1 MKTLQENLK
10 LFYLGLENSE
20 PFLYK
25 NKDLTTHALIIG
37 MTGSGKTGL
46 GITLLEEAAIDNIP
60 SIIIDP
66 KGDLTNLA
74 LTFPQMRAEDFEP
87 YIDEAEA
94 QNKGLS
100 VREFAEQ
107 TANTW
112 REGIEGSYQDL
123 ARVELLKN
131 SADFRI
137 YTPKSSAGLGI
148 SLLSDF
154 EAPKGLNEEDL
165 NNYVGGI
172 ATSVLSLAGIS
183 SDNLSSPEFLLI
195 SQILSYHFGRG
206 EGVSVVDLIAQI
218 GNPPFDK
225 IGVFDVNTFFPSD
238 KRMALAMKINALIAS
253 PSFKLWCEGE
263 RLNIA
268 KMLFDENGRARANI
282 FSIAHLNDDE
292 RMFFVTLLLGEM
304 IKWMRTTS
312 GTSSLRAVLYM
323 DEIYGFFPPNGN
335 PPSKTPMLTLLK
347 QARAFGLGCVLSTQN
362 PVDLD
367 YKGLSNIGTWF
378 IGRLQTAQDKERVIS
393 GLSGIGSNPIDK
405 SVLMEKISNL
415 KKRNFLV
422 KNINEDVLRVIET
435 RFALSYL
442 KGPLSNEQISNLMK
456 DKKAE
461 ISSVSGA
468 AQGVKSAGAAK
479 PVVSGE
485 ISQLYSYGASLE
497 LSPYLYASAKMRFCD
512 KGVDFTQQRS
522 FLLSLSDGDEIDWNE
537 ASTREVANL
546 SGQEQAGSL
555 YGALPSFIAGAK
567 NLNAQLKSFKE
578 WLYRNEKLELF
589 SALDLLSKP
598 GESKEEFFVRLGDR
612 ANEAL
617 EAKTDEIAAKFE
629 KEKARLEDKISRASE
644 KYEKEK
650 GDVLSR
656 GVDAALNIGGAILGA
671 FLGRSRSAS
680 NISKAISGAKSAH
693 KILNERS
700 EAKNAENSLSALQEE
715 LEVLTQKFEAE
726 VDALKQSL
734 DLKNIKLETKEIS
747 PKKTDIYDEKI
758 SLLWKS

>member
-1 MKTLQENLK
+1 
-10 LFYLGLENSE
+10 
-20 PFLYK
+20 
-25 NKDLTTHALIIG
+25 
-37 MTGSGKTGL
+37 
-46 GITLLEEAAIDNIP
+46 
-60 SIIIDP
+60 
-66 KGDLTNLA
+66 
-74 LTFPQMRAEDFEP
+74 
-87 YIDEAEA
+87 
-94 QNKGLS
+94 
-100 VREFAEQ
+100 
-107 TANTW
+107 
-112 REGIEGSYQDL
+112 
-123 ARVELLKN
+123 
-131 SADFRI
+131 
-137 YTPKSSAGLGI
+137 
-148 SLLSDF
+148 
-154 EAPKGLNEEDL
+154 
-165 NNYVGGI
+165 
-172 ATSVLSLAGIS
+172 
-183 SDNLSSPEFLLI
+183 
-195 SQILSYHFGRG
+195 
-206 EGVSVVDLIAQI
+206 
-218 GNPPFDK
+218 
-225 IGVFDVNTFFPSD
+225 
-238 KRMALAMKINALIAS
+238 
-253 PSFKLWCEGE
+253 
-263 RLNIA
+263 
-268 KMLFDENGRARANI
+268 MLFDENGRARANI

-378 IGRLQTAQDKERVIS
+378 IGRLQTAQDKERVIG

-479 PVVSGE
+479 PVVSAE

-512 KGVDFTQQRS
+512 KGIDFTQQRS
-522 FLLSLSDGDEIDWNE
+522 FLLSLSDVSEIDWSE

-546 SGQEQAGSL
+546 SEQEQAGSL

-598 GESKEEFFVRLGDR
+598 GESREEFFVRLGDK

-617 EAKTDEIAAKFE
+617 EAKTDEITAKFE

-715 LEVLTQKFEAE
+715 LEVLTQKFDAE

>member
-1 MKTLQENLK
+1 M
-10 LFYLGLENSE
+10 
-20 PFLYK
+20 
-25 NKDLTTHALIIG
+25 
-37 MTGSGKTGL
+37 
-46 GITLLEEAAIDNIP
+46 
-60 SIIIDP
+60 
-66 KGDLTNLA
+66 
-74 LTFPQMRAEDFEP
+74 
-87 YIDEAEA
+87 
-94 QNKGLS
+94 
-100 VREFAEQ
+100 
-107 TANTW
+107 
-112 REGIEGSYQDL
+112 
-123 ARVELLKN
+123 
-131 SADFRI
+131 
-137 YTPKSSAGLGI
+137 
-148 SLLSDF
+148 
-154 EAPKGLNEEDL
+154 
-165 NNYVGGI
+165 
-172 ATSVLSLAGIS
+172 
-183 SDNLSSPEFLLI
+183 
-195 SQILSYHFGRG
+195 
-206 EGVSVVDLIAQI
+206 VDLIAQI

-312 GTSSLRAVLYM
+312 GTSSLRAILYM

-378 IGRLQTAQDKERVIS
+378 IGRLQSAQDKERVIS

-468 AQGVKSAGAAK
+468 TQGVKSAGAAK
-479 PVVSGE
+479 PVVSAE

-497 LSPYLYASAKMRFCD
+497 LSPYLYASAKIRFCD
-512 KGVDFTQQRS
+512 KEVDFTQQRS
-522 FLLSLSDGDEIDWNE
+522 YLLALSDVSEIDWGE

-546 SGQEQAGSL
+546 SGHEQAGSL

-578 WLYRNEKLELF
+578 WLYRNERLELF

-598 GESKEEFFVRLGDR
+598 GESKEEFYVRLADKC
-612 ANEAL
+612 NEIL
-617 EAKTDEIAAKFE
+617 EAQTAKLTAEFD
-629 KEKARLEDKISRASE
+629 KQKARLEE
-644 KYEKEK
+644 KLNRSVAKLEKEQRDFKSK
-650 GDVLSR
+650 GIETAISV
-656 GVDAALNIGGAILGA
+656 GASILGA
-671 FLGRSRSAS
+671 IFGKGLLSSGNIGKVATSARSANS
-680 NISKAISGAKSAH
+680 VLK
-693 KILNERS
+693 ERS
-700 EAKNAENSLSALQEE
+700 DVKLSEQEVAQLNAQIEELMAKFEEDASALKAKNDVQNV
-715 LEVLTQKFEAE
+715 EVTE
-726 VDALKQSL
+726 V
-734 DLKNIKLETKEIS
+734 EVS
-747 PKKTDIYDEKI
+747 PKSSDIYDEKLY
-758 SLLWKS
+758 LLWK

>member
-1 MKTLQENLK
+1 
-10 LFYLGLENSE
+10 
-20 PFLYK
+20 
-25 NKDLTTHALIIG
+25 
-37 MTGSGKTGL
+37 
-46 GITLLEEAAIDNIP
+46 
-60 SIIIDP
+60 
-66 KGDLTNLA
+66 
-74 LTFPQMRAEDFEP
+74 
-87 YIDEAEA
+87 
-94 QNKGLS
+94 
-100 VREFAEQ
+100 
-107 TANTW
+107 
-112 REGIEGSYQDL
+112 
-123 ARVELLKN
+123 
-131 SADFRI
+131 
-137 YTPKSSAGLGI
+137 
-148 SLLSDF
+148 
-154 EAPKGLNEEDL
+154 
-165 NNYVGGI
+165 
-172 ATSVLSLAGIS
+172 VLSLAGIS

-195 SQILSYHFGRG
+195 SQILSYHFNKG

-263 RLNIA
+263 RLNIS

-335 PPSKTPMLTLLK
+335 PPSKTPLLTLLK

-435 RFALSYL
+435 RFVLSYL
-442 KGPLSNEQISNLMK
+442 KGPLSNEQISNLTK

-461 ISSVSGA
+461 ISSVPGA

-479 PVVSGE
+479 PVVSAE
-485 ISQLYSYGASLE
+485 ISQLYSYGAGLE

-512 KGVDFTQQRS
+512 KGIDFTQQHS
-522 FLLSLSDGDEIDWNE
+522 FLLSLSDASEIDWNE
-537 ASTREVANL
+537 ASTQEVANL
-546 SGQEQAGSL
+546 SGREQAGSL
-555 YGALPSFIAGAK
+555 YSALPSFIAGAK

-578 WLYRNEKLELF
+578 WIYRNEKLELF

-598 GESKEEFFVRLGDR
+598 GESREEFFVRLSDK
-612 ANEAL
+612 ANEIL
-617 EAKTDEIAAKFE
+617 EAKPATTKTVNASAGSKTLVVPQGVSLMQVFRNNNLPIADVNAMI
-629 KEKARLEDKISRASE
+629 KANGAGNALSSFKPGDKVQVTINAQGRVNELRLS
-644 KYEKEK
+644 
-650 GDVLSR
+650 
-656 GVDAALNIGGAILGA
+656 NGARFVRQADGSYQ
-671 FLGRSRSAS
+671 F
-680 NISKAISGAKSAH
+680 
-693 KILNERS
+693 
-700 EAKNAENSLSALQEE
+700 
-715 LEVLTQKFEAE
+715 
-726 VDALKQSL
+726 
-734 DLKNIKLETKEIS
+734 
-747 PKKTDIYDEKI
+747 KK
-758 SLLWKS
+758 